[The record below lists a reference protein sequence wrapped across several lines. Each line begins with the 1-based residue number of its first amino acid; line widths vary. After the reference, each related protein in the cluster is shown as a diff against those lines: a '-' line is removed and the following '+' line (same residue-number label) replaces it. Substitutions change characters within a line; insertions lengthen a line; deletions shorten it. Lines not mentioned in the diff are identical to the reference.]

1 MRFSP
6 SRTTRAARARAG
18 SEACAFFPPLGV
30 SLWPRRASSCVRE
43 REQRCQRDSHCACNP
58 PLRVHT
64 RAARTCARACASTRV
79 APPQPMCRSS
89 PARPRAPTA
98 RCQVQRPHHAV
109 VERAFQ
115 RRYHLPR
122 VRPPSPG
129 RHLALPTPARERAPC
144 RAAPQS
150 AVCAR
155 ATCAPP
161 RTRVAEAARPRP
173 RQPLQLPAR
182 VPPSPRPLV
191 RVALA
196 KSSHRRYRRHRRAL
210 SRQVLRA
217 GPPTHRPMQPGGPS
231 QAQLSQNHCRTH
243 SHHSRLTRSPLSRSC
258 GPGRRA

>member
-1 MRFSP
+1 MPRARRRWSAAP
-6 SRTTRAARARAG
+6 GAARRARHGA
-18 SEACAFFPPLGV
+18 
-30 SLWPRRASSCVRE
+30 SL
-43 REQRCQRDSHCACNP
+43 
-58 PLRVHT
+58 
-64 RAARTCARACASTRV
+64 CASHAQQQPRCVFPQAGPRGPRARV
-79 APPQPMCRSS
+79 RGVRPARSFHRWECRFGRGEPRPPQPMCRSS

-196 KSSHRRYRRHRRAL
+196 KSSHLRYRRHRRAL